1 MSKSPKYVLFTD
13 HLADYSCKDEYI
25 EIEANEFMDAF
36 KQAAELI
43 KDETMYLVR
52 IYCREKNSKK
62 YNRLCN
68 VRSHNVVEPIDN
80 DVITREVF
88 DGRVSYQ

>member
-1 MSKSPKYVLFTD
+1 MNTPKYVLYTD
-13 HLADYSCKDEYI
+13 HLADYSLKDEYI
-25 EIEANEFMDAF
+25 ESEAKEFMDAF

-52 IYCREKNSKK
+52 VYCKVGNSKK
-62 YNRLCN
+62 YQRLCN

-80 DVITREVF
+80 DVIIREVNN
-88 DGRVSYQ
+88 RQVSYQ